1 MYLTFSM
8 PSEETPAYG
17 EGYFPG
23 SSELQIFIENFG
35 RGSLTVF
42 PFLISPPAPAM
53 EQPLLLLLPPLCPY
67 K

>member
-8 PSEETPAYG
+8 PSEETPACG

-23 SSELQIFIENFG
+23 SSELQIFLENFG
-35 RGSLTVF
+35 RRSLTIF
-42 PFLISPPAPAM
+42 PFISPPALAM
-53 EQPLLLLLPPLCPY
+53 EQPLLLLLLPLCPY